1 MAIFAT
7 IVYGSSS
14 LSTGGFL
21 AFSSAFGQFLAAM
34 LSLTAVFVSILQ
46 IVPIFQR
53 AQPILDAEPE
63 VGTAKADP
71 GIITGDVEINHVSF
85 RYRPDGPLILDD
97 LSIHINPG
105 EFVAFVGPSGSGKST
120 IMRLLMGFEAP
131 SSGTIYYDDR
141 QDLSD
146 LDVRSIRRQVG
157 VVLRHSQLMPGDIQA
172 NILGNSGYTVTDAWD
187 AARMAGID
195 EDIKSMPMGHVH
207 CGLGRHLDAFRRATP
222 TPDDRPRPRLETA
235 CRLLRRSDER
245 TGQPHTQAMVS
256 RSLEALQAT
265 RIVIAHRL
273 STIRMAD
280 HIYVIRAGR
289 IVQHGTYD
297 ELIANDGPFLE
308 LAKRQLA

>member
-14 LSTGGFL
+14 LSTGRFL

-131 SSGTIYYDDR
+131 SSGTIYYDR

-195 EDIKSMPMGHVH
+195 EDIKSMPMGMFTAVSE
-207 CGLGRHLDAFRRATP
+207 GISTLSGGQRQRLMIARALVSKPRVVFFDEATSALDN
-222 TPDDRPRPRLETA
+222 
-235 CRLLRRSDER
+235 
-245 TGQPHTQAMVS
+245 HTQAMVS

-308 LAKRQLA
+308 LAKRQLV